1 MLTRF
6 LLPGRN
12 VRFQPAALFAGALFA
27 WLGALAVVP
36 AQSTSMPAGTSG
48 DPGPAAKAASS
59 LPVVDLLGLPAEET
73 KLLEDAYEAAK
84 ADSNNPEKVGE
95 LGILCQRFSK
105 STPAIQ
111 FLERAVQ
118 LAPNEMKWR
127 YYLGMAL
134 EDSYEF
140 SRAVEAYRSAYRM
153 DSNYPSLI
161 VRLADLIRE
170 KDGNEAQTLY
180 QTAANLSPK
189 DPRVH
194 FGLGECARLKKQ
206 NDEAIKHYQKAIE
219 FAPKF
224 ARAHGALARLLEAK
238 GDRINAGIHA
248 DAERRGRE
256 PPVVRDPLYIHMM
269 SIGAQP
275 EWLLDVAAQ
284 LIDLGEFDLAITVVT
299 QLSKHARYQD
309 QANKLLGRLHYFRQE
324 LDLSIQHFKDYLTQ
338 FSGDDENR
346 QLYAQALL
354 ELKRYGEATQQY
366 KIILKNRPDDLDLH
380 VQMGIVALLNRSPDA
395 PNYFQQVIV
404 RQRKHPGACVGL
416 VAAYLLTDDFETAG
430 KSYPNALRAFDSP
443 EEYDCE
449 LIGKL
454 LYVLGAR
461 RADSLMPIEP
471 GVFIKFADVLTRGNY
486 AQSAERYRDPLG
498 TVAGAVERWA
508 RKGDYAKAFQLI
520 QHCIETD
527 EGGVMRGAMSRVV
540 QALHRQSAPAAVQF
554 FRDNGKIADQDASLA
569 NMLAWIR
576 ATSGEAALRQG
587 AEAVRLATLAD
598 KATGHKNPE
607 VLDTLAAAY
616 AESGDYPR
624 AVQVL
629 QEALSLKATSA
640 SQGRMTRFR
649 ERLALYEK
657 KSAFRH

>member
-1 MLTRF
+1 M
-6 LLPGRN
+6 
-12 VRFQPAALFAGALFA
+12 
-27 WLGALAVVP
+27 GALAGSQ

-48 DPGPAAKAASS
+48 NPSPAAKADSS

-73 KLLEDAYEAAK
+73 RLLEDAYKSAQ
-84 ADSNNPEKVGE
+84 ADPSNPEKIGE
-95 LGILCQRFSK
+95 VGILCQRFSK

-111 FLERAVQ
+111 FLERAVR
-118 LAPNEMKWR
+118 LAPNEMKWQ
-127 YYLGMAL
+127 YYLAMAL

-153 DSNYPSLI
+153 DPEYPAVI

-170 KDGNEAQTLY
+170 KDLNEAQALY
-180 QTAANLSPK
+180 QKAASLSPK

-206 NDEAIKHYQKAIE
+206 NDEAIKHYQKALE

-224 ARAHGALARLLEAK
+224 ARAHGALAKLLEAK
-238 GDRINAGIHA
+238 GDRVNAGIHS
-248 DAERRGRE
+248 DAEKRGRE
-256 PPVVRDPLYIHMM
+256 PPVVRDPLYIRMM

-284 LIDLGEFDLAITVVT
+284 LIDVGEFDLAISVVSE
-299 QLSKHARYQD
+299 LRKYPRYLD

-324 LDLSIQHFKDYLTQ
+324 MDLALKHFKDYLTQ

-354 ELKRYGEATQQY
+354 ELKRYDEAAQQY
-366 KIILKNRPDDLDLH
+366 KIILKNRPDDLDLLA
-380 VQMGIVALLNRSPDA
+380 QAGIVALLNHSSDA

-454 LYVLGAR
+454 LYVLGAW
-461 RADSLMPIEP
+461 RADPLMPIEP
-471 GVFIKFADVLTRGNY
+471 GVFLKFADVLSRGNY
-486 AQSAERYRDPLG
+486 AQSAERFRDPLG
-498 TVAGAVERWA
+498 TVAGAVERWG
-508 RKGDYAKAFQLI
+508 RKGDYARAFQLI

-527 EGGVMRGAMSRVV
+527 EGGVVRGAMSRVV
-540 QALHRQSAPAAVQF
+540 QAMHRQSAQAAQQF
-554 FRDNGKIADQDASLA
+554 FRDNTKIADQDTSLA

-576 ATSGEAALRQG
+576 ATSGETALRQG
-587 AEAVRLATLAD
+587 AEALRLATLAD

-607 VLDTLAAAY
+607 VMDTLAAAY
-616 AESGDYPR
+616 AESGDFPR
-624 AVQVL
+624 AVQIM
-629 QEALSLKATSA
+629 QEVLSLKSTSA
-640 SQGRMTRFR
+640 SQGRMARFR

-657 KSAFRH
+657 KSPFRY

>member
-1 MLTRF
+1 M
-6 LLPGRN
+6 
-12 VRFQPAALFAGALFA
+12 
-27 WLGALAVVP
+27 
-36 AQSTSMPAGTSG
+36 
-48 DPGPAAKAASS
+48 
-59 LPVVDLLGLPAEET
+59 GLPEDEA
-73 KLLEDAYEAAK
+73 KLLEDAYKAAQ
-84 ADSNNPEKVGE
+84 ADPKNPEKIGE
-95 LGILCQRFSK
+95 VGILCQRFSK
-105 STPAIQ
+105 TTAAVQ
-111 FLERAVQ
+111 FLERAAH

-127 YYLGMAL
+127 YYLGVAL

-140 SRAVEAYRSAYRM
+140 SRAVEAYRSAYRL
-153 DSNYPSLI
+153 DAAYPALI

-170 KDGNEAQTLY
+170 KDGNEAQALY
-180 QTAANLSPK
+180 QKAASLSPK

-219 FAPKF
+219 FAPKY
-224 ARAHGALARLLEAK
+224 ARAHGALARLLQAK

-256 PPVVRDPLYIHMM
+256 PPVVRDPLYIRMM

-284 LIDLGEFDLAITVVT
+284 LIDLGEFDLAITVVSE
-299 QLSKHARYQD
+299 LRKHARYQD
-309 QANKLLGRLHYFRQE
+309 QSNKLLGRLHYFRQE
-324 LDLSIQHFKDYLTQ
+324 LDLAIQHFKDYLTQ
-338 FSGDDENR
+338 FGGDDENR

-354 ELKRYGEATQQY
+354 ELKRYDEANQQY
-366 KIILKNRPDDLDLH
+366 KILLKFRPDDFDLQ
-380 VQMGIVALLNRSPDA
+380 VQMGTVALLSHSPDA
-395 PNYFQQVIV
+395 LGYFQQVIL
-404 RQRKHPGACVGL
+404 RKSKHPGACVGL
-416 VAAYLLTDDFETAG
+416 VAAYLLTDDFKSAG
-430 KSYPNALRAFDSP
+430 KFYPNALRAFDSP

-454 LYVLGAR
+454 LYILGAR

-471 GVFIKFADVLTRGNY
+471 GVFLKFADVLTRGNY

-508 RKGDYAKAFQLI
+508 QKGDYARAFQLI

-540 QALHRQSAPAAVQF
+540 QVLHRQSAPAAVQF
-554 FRDNGKIADQDASLA
+554 FRDNGKIAEHDASLA
-569 NMLAWIR
+569 MMLAWTR

-587 AEAVRLATLAD
+587 SEAVRLASLAD
-598 KATGHKNPE
+598 KETGHKHPE
-607 VLDTLAAAY
+607 VLDTLAAGY
-616 AESGDYPR
+616 AESGDFPR
-624 AVQVL
+624 AVQVM

-640 SQGRMTRFR
+640 SQGRLVRFR